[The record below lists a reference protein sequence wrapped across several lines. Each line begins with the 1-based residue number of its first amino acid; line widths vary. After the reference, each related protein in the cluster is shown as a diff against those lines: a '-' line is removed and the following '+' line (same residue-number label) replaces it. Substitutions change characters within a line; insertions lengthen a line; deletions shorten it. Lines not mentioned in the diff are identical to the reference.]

1 MRGRRAPSGTFVL
14 TSEGDMGEEVGI
26 LVVESLTDDENTVML
41 YRAYRDG
48 ESGVTTPSGALALA
62 LRAQNHLSSLLLQ
75 TMSAFDKRRMK
86 ESLDF

>member
-1 MRGRRAPSGTFVL
+1 MRRRSAPSDTFVL

-26 LVVESLTDDENTVML
+26 LVVQSITDHENTVML

-48 ESGVTTPSGALALA
+48 ESGVITTSDALVLP
-62 LRAQNHLSSLLLQ
+62 LHSLNQLSSLLLQ
-75 TMSAFDKRRMK
+75 TKSAFEKRLMK